1 MWAPPLMLLTNFKI
15 TKYVHR
21 IRKIMMPKLFIAC
34 FKGSF
39 FEIQSTAIECIYSV
53 KCEYSSTS
61 MNNGACV

>member
-1 MWAPPLMLLTNFKI
+1 
-15 TKYVHR
+15 
-21 IRKIMMPKLFIAC
+21 MPKLFIAC

-61 MNNGACV
+61 MNNGACVWN